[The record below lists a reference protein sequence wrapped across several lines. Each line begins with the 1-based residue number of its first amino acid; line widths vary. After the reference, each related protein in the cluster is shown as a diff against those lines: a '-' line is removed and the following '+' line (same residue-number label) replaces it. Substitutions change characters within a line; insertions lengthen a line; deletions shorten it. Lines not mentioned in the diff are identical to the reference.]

1 MSIFEKAARQKLRFE
16 TTVGSITTEDL
27 WDLNLTGQLS
37 LDALAKSLNK
47 QIKQDEEESFVV
59 KKASVDATLQLKFDI
74 VKHVIDVRLEE
85 QEVAKNKAVK
95 KQQREKLMGLI
106 AQKEDQA
113 MQEKSLDELKEL
125 LDQDED

>member
-1 MSIFEKAARQKLRFE
+1 M
-16 TTVGSITTEDL
+16 
-27 WDLNLTGQLS
+27 
-37 LDALAKSLNK
+37 DALAKSLNK